1 MAGTKRSSAFLT
13 ETGDHRQVPSLRPS
27 AAHIT
32 EDGAL
37 AEAKQTNAPRMAST
51 PTLLMQ
57 AIDKTQVAF
66 ARSKLQDRPEVVLSV
81 ASDFS
86 VLSSGSIVCEMKTW
100 PNPPALPSVDTVT
113 LKETPICTC
122 GALQRASS
130 AARAQKRDPKTTYSV
145 LCCHIRFVAE
155 IIFGVDVCSHPL
167 FVALPGQR
175 GTFPFCFS
183 AAELAF
189 FRGRATAPDTKHS
202 FLVDVSWFTPPRE
215 RQQYNP
221 PARSLDENPIASP
234 TARAPRVV
242 SALSNG
248 MSVNGSSWVPQAR
261 YAFRIT

>member
-1 MAGTKRSSAFLT
+1 
-13 ETGDHRQVPSLRPS
+13 
-27 AAHIT
+27 
-32 EDGAL
+32 
-37 AEAKQTNAPRMAST
+37 
-51 PTLLMQ
+51 
-57 AIDKTQVAF
+57 
-66 ARSKLQDRPEVVLSV
+66 
-81 ASDFS
+81 
-86 VLSSGSIVCEMKTW
+86 
-100 PNPPALPSVDTVT
+100 VDTVT

-189 FRGRATAPDTKHS
+189 FRGRATAPDNKHS

-215 RQQYNP
+215 RQRYNP

-261 YAFRIT
+261 YAFRITYVRLYVLRGYRIFR